1 MMPHNTVSSL
11 DEVVQFVEYVREC
24 AARGR
29 DGIRVNM
36 RNKNRQFMLDFRYG
50 LDDVIDIAR
59 RIRVEEYSH
68 TSVEGSSL
76 AFVFGIEDRDY
87 DIEIYMKLLPDKD
100 GQRNTVV
107 LSFHE
112 AERPMNFPYR
122 KKKG

>member
-11 DEVVQFVEYVREC
+11 DEVAQFVEYVREC

-29 DGIRVNM
+29 DGIWVNM
-36 RNKNRQFMLDFRYG
+36 RDKNRQFMLDFCYG

-68 TSVEGSSL
+68 TSVEENSL

-87 DIEIYMKLLPDKD
+87 DVEIYMKLLAGKD
-100 GQRNTVV
+100 GQRNAVV